1 MKRHFA
7 NMVFALILAAYTV
20 YAALDTFVIVRV
32 LTPDTL
38 PTATAE
44 ASTAPT
50 EAPTTVPTA
59 TESPAEQATTAP
71 ISADTEY
78 HDDQIDIV
86 LTTMRVE
93 NTTVYVADVQIA
105 DISLLKTAL
114 AGNTYARNL
123 TETTSVQ
130 AANAGAILAI
140 NGDYYGAQERGYVL
154 RNGVLYRAS
163 AQSGTDALVIGAD
176 GNFRII
182 TEGETSADTL
192 VREGAWQVLTFGPAL
207 INGGQVTVSSSD
219 EVGRAMTSNPRTAIG
234 QISEGH
240 YLLVV
245 SDGRTKESA
254 GLSLR
259 QLAELMQSL
268 GAQVA
273 YNLDGGGSSTM
284 VFQGRVVSIITEG
297 ETSAD
302 TLVREGAWQVLT
314 FGPALINGGQ
324 VTVSSSDEVGRA
336 MTSNPRT
343 AIGQI
348 SEGHYLLVVSDGRT
362 KESAGLSL
370 RQLAEL
376 MQSLGAQVAYN
387 LDGGGSSTMV
397 FQGRV
402 VNNPTTNGRSIRERS
417 VSDIVYIGY

>member
-1 MKRHFA
+1 MKRHCA
-7 NMVFALILAAYTV
+7 NMVFALILIAYTV

-50 EAPTTVPTA
+50 E
-59 TESPAEQATTAP
+59 SPAEQAATAP

-163 AQSGTDALVIGAD
+163 AQSGTDALVIAAD

-182 TEGETSADTL
+182 NEGETSADTL

-207 INGGQVTVSSSD
+207 VKDGQVTVSSSD

-245 SDGRTKESA
+245 SDGRTKEST

-268 GAQVA
+268 GAQ
-273 YNLDGGGSSTM
+273 
-284 VFQGRVVSIITEG
+284 I
-297 ETSAD
+297 
-302 TLVREGAWQVLT
+302 
-314 FGPALINGGQ
+314 
-324 VTVSSSDEVGRA
+324 
-336 MTSNPRT
+336 
-343 AIGQI
+343 
-348 SEGHYLLVVSDGRT
+348 
-362 KESAGLSL
+362 
-370 RQLAEL
+370 
-376 MQSLGAQVAYN
+376 AYN

>member
-7 NMVFALILAAYTV
+7 NMVFALILIAYTV

-50 EAPTTVPTA
+50 EP
-59 TESPAEQATTAP
+59 PAEQATTAP
-71 ISADTEY
+71 ISTDTEY

-207 INGGQVTVSSSD
+207 INGGQVTVRSSD

-245 SDGRTKESA
+245 SDGRTKEST

-268 GAQVA
+268 GAQIA

-284 VFQGRVVSIITEG
+284 VFQGRI
-297 ETSAD
+297 
-302 TLVREGAWQVLT
+302 
-314 FGPALINGGQ
+314 
-324 VTVSSSDEVGRA
+324 
-336 MTSNPRT
+336 
-343 AIGQI
+343 
-348 SEGHYLLVVSDGRT
+348 
-362 KESAGLSL
+362 
-370 RQLAEL
+370 
-376 MQSLGAQVAYN
+376 
-387 LDGGGSSTMV
+387 
-397 FQGRV
+397 
-402 VNNPTTNGRSIRERS
+402 VNSPTTNGRSIRERS

>member
-50 EAPTTVPTA
+50 A
-59 TESPAEQATTAP
+59 TEPPAEQATTAP
-71 ISADTEY
+71 ISTDTEY

-207 INGGQVTVSSSD
+207 VKDGQVTVSSSD

-245 SDGRTKESA
+245 SDGRTKEST

-259 QLAELMQSL
+259 QLAEM
-268 GAQVA
+268 
-273 YNLDGGGSSTM
+273 
-284 VFQGRVVSIITEG
+284 
-297 ETSAD
+297 
-302 TLVREGAWQVLT
+302 
-314 FGPALINGGQ
+314 
-324 VTVSSSDEVGRA
+324 
-336 MTSNPRT
+336 
-343 AIGQI
+343 
-348 SEGHYLLVVSDGRT
+348 
-362 KESAGLSL
+362 
-370 RQLAEL
+370 

>member
-50 EAPTTVPTA
+50 E
-59 TESPAEQATTAP
+59 SPAEQATTAP
-71 ISADTEY
+71 ISTDTEY
-78 HDDQIDIV
+78 HDDQIGIV

-130 AANAGAILAI
+130 AANTGAILAI

-182 TEGETSADTL
+182 NEGETSADTL

-268 GAQVA
+268 GAQ
-273 YNLDGGGSSTM
+273 
-284 VFQGRVVSIITEG
+284 I
-297 ETSAD
+297 
-302 TLVREGAWQVLT
+302 
-314 FGPALINGGQ
+314 
-324 VTVSSSDEVGRA
+324 
-336 MTSNPRT
+336 
-343 AIGQI
+343 
-348 SEGHYLLVVSDGRT
+348 
-362 KESAGLSL
+362 
-370 RQLAEL
+370 
-376 MQSLGAQVAYN
+376 AYN

>member
-50 EAPTTVPTA
+50 EAP
-59 TESPAEQATTAP
+59 TTAP

-240 YLLVV
+240 YLLVA

-268 GAQVA
+268 GAQ
-273 YNLDGGGSSTM
+273 
-284 VFQGRVVSIITEG
+284 I
-297 ETSAD
+297 
-302 TLVREGAWQVLT
+302 
-314 FGPALINGGQ
+314 
-324 VTVSSSDEVGRA
+324 
-336 MTSNPRT
+336 
-343 AIGQI
+343 
-348 SEGHYLLVVSDGRT
+348 
-362 KESAGLSL
+362 
-370 RQLAEL
+370 
-376 MQSLGAQVAYN
+376 AYN

>member
-7 NMVFALILAAYTV
+7 NMVFALILIAYTV

-50 EAPTTVPTA
+50 EP
-59 TESPAEQATTAP
+59 PAEQATTAP

-93 NTTVYVADVQIA
+93 NTTVYVADVQLA

-163 AQSGTDALVIGAD
+163 AQRGTDALVIGAD

-182 TEGETSADTL
+182 HEGETSADTL

-268 GAQVA
+268 GAQIA

-284 VFQGRVVSIITEG
+284 VFQE
-297 ETSAD
+297 
-302 TLVREGAWQVLT
+302 
-314 FGPALINGGQ
+314 
-324 VTVSSSDEVGRA
+324 
-336 MTSNPRT
+336 
-343 AIGQI
+343 
-348 SEGHYLLVVSDGRT
+348 
-362 KESAGLSL
+362 
-370 RQLAEL
+370 
-376 MQSLGAQVAYN
+376 
-387 LDGGGSSTMV
+387 
-397 FQGRV
+397 RV

>member
-38 PTATAE
+38 PTATVE

-50 EAPTTVPTA
+50 A
-59 TESPAEQATTAP
+59 TEPPAEQATTAP
-71 ISADTEY
+71 ISTDTEY

-182 TEGETSADTL
+182 NEGETSADTL

-268 GAQVA
+268 GAQ
-273 YNLDGGGSSTM
+273 
-284 VFQGRVVSIITEG
+284 I
-297 ETSAD
+297 
-302 TLVREGAWQVLT
+302 
-314 FGPALINGGQ
+314 
-324 VTVSSSDEVGRA
+324 
-336 MTSNPRT
+336 
-343 AIGQI
+343 
-348 SEGHYLLVVSDGRT
+348 
-362 KESAGLSL
+362 
-370 RQLAEL
+370 
-376 MQSLGAQVAYN
+376 AYN

>member
-44 ASTAPT
+44 AST
-50 EAPTTVPTA
+50 VPTA

-71 ISADTEY
+71 ISTDTEY

-130 AANAGAILAI
+130 AANAIAERHDAILAI

-182 TEGETSADTL
+182 NEGETSADTL

-207 INGGQVTVSSSD
+207 IKDGQVTVSSSD
-219 EVGRAMTSNPRTAIG
+219 EVGRAMTSNPRTAIV

-245 SDGRTKESA
+245 SDGRTKEST

-268 GAQVA
+268 GAQ
-273 YNLDGGGSSTM
+273 
-284 VFQGRVVSIITEG
+284 I
-297 ETSAD
+297 
-302 TLVREGAWQVLT
+302 
-314 FGPALINGGQ
+314 
-324 VTVSSSDEVGRA
+324 
-336 MTSNPRT
+336 
-343 AIGQI
+343 
-348 SEGHYLLVVSDGRT
+348 
-362 KESAGLSL
+362 
-370 RQLAEL
+370 
-376 MQSLGAQVAYN
+376 AYN

>member
-7 NMVFALILAAYTV
+7 NMVFALILIAYTV

-38 PTATAE
+38 
-44 ASTAPT
+44 PT

-71 ISADTEY
+71 ISTDTEY

-207 INGGQVTVSSSD
+207 VKDGQVTVSSSD

-245 SDGRTKESA
+245 SDGRTKEST

-259 QLAELMQSL
+259 QLAELLQSL
-268 GAQVA
+268 GAQ
-273 YNLDGGGSSTM
+273 
-284 VFQGRVVSIITEG
+284 I
-297 ETSAD
+297 
-302 TLVREGAWQVLT
+302 
-314 FGPALINGGQ
+314 
-324 VTVSSSDEVGRA
+324 
-336 MTSNPRT
+336 
-343 AIGQI
+343 
-348 SEGHYLLVVSDGRT
+348 
-362 KESAGLSL
+362 
-370 RQLAEL
+370 
-376 MQSLGAQVAYN
+376 AYN

>member
-7 NMVFALILAAYTV
+7 SMVFALILAAYTV

-38 PTATAE
+38 PTATVE

-50 EAPTTVPTA
+50 A
-59 TESPAEQATTAP
+59 TEPPAEQATTAP
-71 ISADTEY
+71 ISTDTEY

-154 RNGVLYRAS
+154 RNGVLHRAS

-245 SDGRTKESA
+245 SDGRTKES
-254 GLSLR
+254 
-259 QLAELMQSL
+259 
-268 GAQVA
+268 V
-273 YNLDGGGSSTM
+273 
-284 VFQGRVVSIITEG
+284 
-297 ETSAD
+297 
-302 TLVREGAWQVLT
+302 
-314 FGPALINGGQ
+314 
-324 VTVSSSDEVGRA
+324 
-336 MTSNPRT
+336 
-343 AIGQI
+343 
-348 SEGHYLLVVSDGRT
+348 
-362 KESAGLSL
+362 GLSL

>member
-1 MKRHFA
+1 MMRHFA
-7 NMVFALILAAYTV
+7 NMVFALILIAYTV

-38 PTATAE
+38 PTATVE

-50 EAPTTVPTA
+50 A
-59 TESPAEQATTAP
+59 TEPPAEQATTAP
-71 ISADTEY
+71 ISTDTEY

-207 INGGQVTVSSSD
+207 ISGGQVTVSSSD

-245 SDGRTKESA
+245 SDGRTKES
-254 GLSLR
+254 
-259 QLAELMQSL
+259 
-268 GAQVA
+268 
-273 YNLDGGGSSTM
+273 T
-284 VFQGRVVSIITEG
+284 
-297 ETSAD
+297 
-302 TLVREGAWQVLT
+302 
-314 FGPALINGGQ
+314 
-324 VTVSSSDEVGRA
+324 
-336 MTSNPRT
+336 
-343 AIGQI
+343 
-348 SEGHYLLVVSDGRT
+348 
-362 KESAGLSL
+362 GLSL

-402 VNNPTTNGRSIRERS
+402 VNSPTTNGRSIRERS

>member
-1 MKRHFA
+1 MCIR
-7 NMVFALILAAYTV
+7 
-20 YAALDTFVIVRV
+20 DSVIVRV

-50 EAPTTVPTA
+50 EAPTAAPTA
-59 TESPAEQATTAP
+59 AEPPAEQATTAP
-71 ISADTEY
+71 ISTDTEY

-130 AANAGAILAI
+130 AANTGAILAI

-182 TEGETSADTL
+182 NEGETSADTL

-207 INGGQVTVSSSD
+207 VKDGQVTVRSSD

-245 SDGRTKESA
+245 SDGRTKEST

-268 GAQVA
+268 GAQ
-273 YNLDGGGSSTM
+273 
-284 VFQGRVVSIITEG
+284 I
-297 ETSAD
+297 
-302 TLVREGAWQVLT
+302 
-314 FGPALINGGQ
+314 
-324 VTVSSSDEVGRA
+324 
-336 MTSNPRT
+336 
-343 AIGQI
+343 
-348 SEGHYLLVVSDGRT
+348 
-362 KESAGLSL
+362 
-370 RQLAEL
+370 
-376 MQSLGAQVAYN
+376 AYN

-402 VNNPTTNGRSIRERS
+402 VNSPTTNGRSIRERS

>member
-50 EAPTTVPTA
+50 EAPTAVPTA

-71 ISADTEY
+71 ISTDTEY

-140 NGDYYGAQERGYVL
+140 NGDYYGAQECGYVL

-219 EVGRAMTSNPRTAIG
+219 EVGRAMTSNSRTAIG

-245 SDGRTKESA
+245 SDGRTKES
-254 GLSLR
+254 
-259 QLAELMQSL
+259 
-268 GAQVA
+268 
-273 YNLDGGGSSTM
+273 T
-284 VFQGRVVSIITEG
+284 
-297 ETSAD
+297 
-302 TLVREGAWQVLT
+302 
-314 FGPALINGGQ
+314 
-324 VTVSSSDEVGRA
+324 
-336 MTSNPRT
+336 
-343 AIGQI
+343 
-348 SEGHYLLVVSDGRT
+348 
-362 KESAGLSL
+362 GLSL

>member
-7 NMVFALILAAYTV
+7 SMVFALILAAYTV

-38 PTATAE
+38 PTATVE

-50 EAPTTVPTA
+50 A
-59 TESPAEQATTAP
+59 TEPPAEQATTAP
-71 ISADTEY
+71 ISTDTEY

-130 AANAGAILAI
+130 AANTGAILAI

-207 INGGQVTVSSSD
+207 VKDGQVTVSSSD

-245 SDGRTKESA
+245 SDGRTKEST

-268 GAQVA
+268 GAQ
-273 YNLDGGGSSTM
+273 
-284 VFQGRVVSIITEG
+284 I
-297 ETSAD
+297 
-302 TLVREGAWQVLT
+302 
-314 FGPALINGGQ
+314 
-324 VTVSSSDEVGRA
+324 
-336 MTSNPRT
+336 
-343 AIGQI
+343 
-348 SEGHYLLVVSDGRT
+348 
-362 KESAGLSL
+362 
-370 RQLAEL
+370 
-376 MQSLGAQVAYN
+376 AYN

-402 VNNPTTNGRSIRERS
+402 VNSPTTNGRSIRERS

>member
-7 NMVFALILAAYTV
+7 SMVFALILAAYTV

-38 PTATAE
+38 PTATVE

-50 EAPTTVPTA
+50 A
-59 TESPAEQATTAP
+59 TEPPAEQATTAP
-71 ISADTEY
+71 ISTDTEY

-130 AANAGAILAI
+130 AANKGAILAI

-268 GAQVA
+268 GAQ
-273 YNLDGGGSSTM
+273 
-284 VFQGRVVSIITEG
+284 I
-297 ETSAD
+297 
-302 TLVREGAWQVLT
+302 
-314 FGPALINGGQ
+314 
-324 VTVSSSDEVGRA
+324 
-336 MTSNPRT
+336 
-343 AIGQI
+343 
-348 SEGHYLLVVSDGRT
+348 
-362 KESAGLSL
+362 
-370 RQLAEL
+370 
-376 MQSLGAQVAYN
+376 AYN

>member
-50 EAPTTVPTA
+50 EAPTAAPTA
-59 TESPAEQATTAP
+59 TEPPAEQATTAP

-154 RNGVLYRAS
+154 RNGMLYRAS

-182 TEGETSADTL
+182 TEGAGGRGRGG
-192 VREGAWQVLTFGPAL
+192 VEGAWQVLTFGPAL
-207 INGGQVTVSSSD
+207 VKDGQVTVRSSD

-245 SDGRTKESA
+245 SDGRTKEST

-268 GAQVA
+268 GAQ
-273 YNLDGGGSSTM
+273 
-284 VFQGRVVSIITEG
+284 I
-297 ETSAD
+297 
-302 TLVREGAWQVLT
+302 
-314 FGPALINGGQ
+314 
-324 VTVSSSDEVGRA
+324 
-336 MTSNPRT
+336 
-343 AIGQI
+343 
-348 SEGHYLLVVSDGRT
+348 
-362 KESAGLSL
+362 
-370 RQLAEL
+370 
-376 MQSLGAQVAYN
+376 AYN

>member
-38 PTATAE
+38 PTATVE
-44 ASTAPT
+44 SSTAPT
-50 EAPTTVPTA
+50 A
-59 TESPAEQATTAP
+59 TEPPAEQATTAP
-71 ISADTEY
+71 ISTDTEY

-268 GAQVA
+268 GAQ
-273 YNLDGGGSSTM
+273 
-284 VFQGRVVSIITEG
+284 I
-297 ETSAD
+297 
-302 TLVREGAWQVLT
+302 
-314 FGPALINGGQ
+314 
-324 VTVSSSDEVGRA
+324 
-336 MTSNPRT
+336 
-343 AIGQI
+343 
-348 SEGHYLLVVSDGRT
+348 
-362 KESAGLSL
+362 
-370 RQLAEL
+370 
-376 MQSLGAQVAYN
+376 AYN

>member
-7 NMVFALILAAYTV
+7 NMVFALILIAYTV

-44 ASTAPT
+44 ASA
-50 EAPTTVPTA
+50 APTA
-59 TESPAEQATTAP
+59 TESPAELAATAP

-207 INGGQVTVSSSD
+207 IKDGQVTVSSSD

-245 SDGRTKESA
+245 SDGRTKEST

-268 GAQVA
+268 GAQ
-273 YNLDGGGSSTM
+273 
-284 VFQGRVVSIITEG
+284 I
-297 ETSAD
+297 
-302 TLVREGAWQVLT
+302 
-314 FGPALINGGQ
+314 
-324 VTVSSSDEVGRA
+324 
-336 MTSNPRT
+336 
-343 AIGQI
+343 
-348 SEGHYLLVVSDGRT
+348 
-362 KESAGLSL
+362 
-370 RQLAEL
+370 
-376 MQSLGAQVAYN
+376 AYN

-402 VNNPTTNGRSIRERS
+402 VNSPTTNGRSIRERS

>member
-50 EAPTTVPTA
+50 EAPTAAPTA

-71 ISADTEY
+71 ISTDTEY

-130 AANAGAILAI
+130 AANTGAILAI

-182 TEGETSADTL
+182 N
-192 VREGAWQVLTFGPAL
+192 EGAWQVLTFGPAL

-268 GAQVA
+268 GAQ
-273 YNLDGGGSSTM
+273 
-284 VFQGRVVSIITEG
+284 I
-297 ETSAD
+297 
-302 TLVREGAWQVLT
+302 
-314 FGPALINGGQ
+314 
-324 VTVSSSDEVGRA
+324 
-336 MTSNPRT
+336 
-343 AIGQI
+343 
-348 SEGHYLLVVSDGRT
+348 
-362 KESAGLSL
+362 
-370 RQLAEL
+370 
-376 MQSLGAQVAYN
+376 AYN

>member
-50 EAPTTVPTA
+50 EAPTAVPTA

-71 ISADTEY
+71 ISTDTEY

-93 NTTVYVADVQIA
+93 NTTVYVADVQLA

-163 AQSGTDALVIGAD
+163 AQSGTDALVIGSD

-182 TEGETSADTL
+182 T
-192 VREGAWQVLTFGPAL
+192 EGAWQVLTFGPAL

-245 SDGRTKESA
+245 SDGRTKEST

-268 GAQVA
+268 GAQ
-273 YNLDGGGSSTM
+273 T
-284 VFQGRVVSIITEG
+284 
-297 ETSAD
+297 
-302 TLVREGAWQVLT
+302 
-314 FGPALINGGQ
+314 
-324 VTVSSSDEVGRA
+324 
-336 MTSNPRT
+336 
-343 AIGQI
+343 
-348 SEGHYLLVVSDGRT
+348 
-362 KESAGLSL
+362 
-370 RQLAEL
+370 
-376 MQSLGAQVAYN
+376 AYN

>member
-7 NMVFALILAAYTV
+7 NMVFALILIAYTV

-38 PTATAE
+38 PT
-44 ASTAPT
+44 

-59 TESPAEQATTAP
+59 TESPAEQATTEP
-71 ISADTEY
+71 ISTDTEY

-192 VREGAWQVLTFGPAL
+192 VREGTWQVLTFGPAL

-245 SDGRTKESA
+245 SDGRTKEST

-268 GAQVA
+268 GAQ
-273 YNLDGGGSSTM
+273 
-284 VFQGRVVSIITEG
+284 I
-297 ETSAD
+297 
-302 TLVREGAWQVLT
+302 
-314 FGPALINGGQ
+314 
-324 VTVSSSDEVGRA
+324 
-336 MTSNPRT
+336 
-343 AIGQI
+343 
-348 SEGHYLLVVSDGRT
+348 
-362 KESAGLSL
+362 
-370 RQLAEL
+370 
-376 MQSLGAQVAYN
+376 AYN

>member
-50 EAPTTVPTA
+50 EAPTAAPTA

-71 ISADTEY
+71 ISTDTEY

-163 AQSGTDALVIGAD
+163 AQSGTDALVIGSD

-207 INGGQVTVSSSD
+207 VKDGQVTVSSNA
-219 EVGRAMTSNPRTAIG
+219 VGRAMTSNPRTAIG

-245 SDGRTKESA
+245 SDGRTKES
-254 GLSLR
+254 
-259 QLAELMQSL
+259 
-268 GAQVA
+268 
-273 YNLDGGGSSTM
+273 T
-284 VFQGRVVSIITEG
+284 
-297 ETSAD
+297 
-302 TLVREGAWQVLT
+302 
-314 FGPALINGGQ
+314 
-324 VTVSSSDEVGRA
+324 
-336 MTSNPRT
+336 
-343 AIGQI
+343 
-348 SEGHYLLVVSDGRT
+348 
-362 KESAGLSL
+362 GLSL

-402 VNNPTTNGRSIRERS
+402 VNSPTTNGRSIRERS

>member
-32 LTPDTL
+32 LTLDTL
-38 PTATAE
+38 PTATVE

-50 EAPTTVPTA
+50 A
-59 TESPAEQATTAP
+59 TEPPAEQATTAP
-71 ISADTEY
+71 ISTDTEY

-130 AANAGAILAI
+130 AANTGAILAI

-182 TEGETSADTL
+182 NEGETSADTL
-192 VREGAWQVLTFGPAL
+192 VREGAWQVLWFGPAL
-207 INGGQVTVSSSD
+207 VKDGQVTVRSSD

-245 SDGRTKESA
+245 SDGRTKEST

-268 GAQVA
+268 GAQ
-273 YNLDGGGSSTM
+273 
-284 VFQGRVVSIITEG
+284 I
-297 ETSAD
+297 
-302 TLVREGAWQVLT
+302 
-314 FGPALINGGQ
+314 
-324 VTVSSSDEVGRA
+324 
-336 MTSNPRT
+336 
-343 AIGQI
+343 
-348 SEGHYLLVVSDGRT
+348 
-362 KESAGLSL
+362 
-370 RQLAEL
+370 
-376 MQSLGAQVAYN
+376 AYN

>member
-1 MKRHFA
+1 MKRYFA

-50 EAPTTVPTA
+50 A
-59 TESPAEQATTAP
+59 TEPPAEQATTAP
-71 ISADTEY
+71 VSTDTEY

-245 SDGRTKESA
+245 SDGRTKEST

-268 GAQVA
+268 GAQ
-273 YNLDGGGSSTM
+273 
-284 VFQGRVVSIITEG
+284 I
-297 ETSAD
+297 
-302 TLVREGAWQVLT
+302 
-314 FGPALINGGQ
+314 
-324 VTVSSSDEVGRA
+324 
-336 MTSNPRT
+336 
-343 AIGQI
+343 
-348 SEGHYLLVVSDGRT
+348 
-362 KESAGLSL
+362 
-370 RQLAEL
+370 
-376 MQSLGAQVAYN
+376 AYN

>member
-7 NMVFALILAAYTV
+7 NMVFALILIAYTV

-50 EAPTTVPTA
+50 EP
-59 TESPAEQATTAP
+59 PAEQATTAP

-93 NTTVYVADVQIA
+93 NTTVYVADVQLA

-130 AANAGAILAI
+130 AANVGAILAI

-207 INGGQVTVSSSD
+207 VKDGQVTVSSSD

-245 SDGRTKESA
+245 SDGRTKEST

-259 QLAELMQSL
+259 QLAELIQSL
-268 GAQVA
+268 GAQ
-273 YNLDGGGSSTM
+273 
-284 VFQGRVVSIITEG
+284 I
-297 ETSAD
+297 
-302 TLVREGAWQVLT
+302 
-314 FGPALINGGQ
+314 
-324 VTVSSSDEVGRA
+324 
-336 MTSNPRT
+336 
-343 AIGQI
+343 
-348 SEGHYLLVVSDGRT
+348 
-362 KESAGLSL
+362 
-370 RQLAEL
+370 
-376 MQSLGAQVAYN
+376 AYN

>member
-1 MKRHFA
+1 MKKRFLHLFSL
-7 NMVFALILAAYTV
+7 MLALCLPVCALAATEPNTRTIEDTTTYEGDTIKITIDQWCYAFNRTNLRFFVANV
-20 YAALDTFVIVRV
+20 YVSDPAQMQ
-32 LTPDTL
+32 
-38 PTATAE
+38 TAFAGEQYSKNNAE
-44 ASTAPT
+44 ATSAI
-50 EAPTTVPTA
+50 
-59 TESPAEQATTAP
+59 AER
-71 ISADTEY
+71 
-78 HDDQIDIV
+78 HD
-86 LTTMRVE
+86 
-93 NTTVYVADVQIA
+93 
-105 DISLLKTAL
+105 
-114 AGNTYARNL
+114 
-123 TETTSVQ
+123 
-130 AANAGAILAI
+130 AILAI

-240 YLLVV
+240 YLLV
-245 SDGRTKESA
+245 A
-254 GLSLR
+254 
-259 QLAELMQSL
+259 
-268 GAQVA
+268 
-273 YNLDGGGSSTM
+273 
-284 VFQGRVVSIITEG
+284 
-297 ETSAD
+297 
-302 TLVREGAWQVLT
+302 
-314 FGPALINGGQ
+314 
-324 VTVSSSDEVGRA
+324 
-336 MTSNPRT
+336 
-343 AIGQI
+343 
-348 SEGHYLLVVSDGRT
+348 SDGRT

>member
-50 EAPTTVPTA
+50 EAPTAAPTA
-59 TESPAEQATTAP
+59 AEPPAEQATTAP
-71 ISADTEY
+71 ISTDTEY

-207 INGGQVTVSSSD
+207 INGRQVTVSSSD

-245 SDGRTKESA
+245 SDGRTKEST

-268 GAQVA
+268 GAQ
-273 YNLDGGGSSTM
+273 
-284 VFQGRVVSIITEG
+284 I
-297 ETSAD
+297 
-302 TLVREGAWQVLT
+302 
-314 FGPALINGGQ
+314 
-324 VTVSSSDEVGRA
+324 
-336 MTSNPRT
+336 
-343 AIGQI
+343 
-348 SEGHYLLVVSDGRT
+348 
-362 KESAGLSL
+362 
-370 RQLAEL
+370 
-376 MQSLGAQVAYN
+376 AYN

>member
-1 MKRHFA
+1 MKWHFA

-50 EAPTTVPTA
+50 EAPTAAPTA
-59 TESPAEQATTAP
+59 TEPPAEQATTAP

-245 SDGRTKESA
+245 SDGRTKEST

-268 GAQVA
+268 GAQ
-273 YNLDGGGSSTM
+273 
-284 VFQGRVVSIITEG
+284 I
-297 ETSAD
+297 
-302 TLVREGAWQVLT
+302 
-314 FGPALINGGQ
+314 
-324 VTVSSSDEVGRA
+324 
-336 MTSNPRT
+336 
-343 AIGQI
+343 
-348 SEGHYLLVVSDGRT
+348 
-362 KESAGLSL
+362 
-370 RQLAEL
+370 
-376 MQSLGAQVAYN
+376 AYN

>member
-1 MKRHFA
+1 MKRHFS
-7 NMVFALILAAYTV
+7 NMVFALILIAYTV

-59 TESPAEQATTAP
+59 TEPPAEQAATVP
-71 ISADTEY
+71 ISTDTEY

-182 TEGETSADTL
+182 HEGETSADTL

-254 GLSLR
+254 GLSLQ

-268 GAQVA
+268 GAQ
-273 YNLDGGGSSTM
+273 
-284 VFQGRVVSIITEG
+284 I
-297 ETSAD
+297 
-302 TLVREGAWQVLT
+302 
-314 FGPALINGGQ
+314 
-324 VTVSSSDEVGRA
+324 
-336 MTSNPRT
+336 
-343 AIGQI
+343 
-348 SEGHYLLVVSDGRT
+348 
-362 KESAGLSL
+362 
-370 RQLAEL
+370 
-376 MQSLGAQVAYN
+376 AYN

-402 VNNPTTNGRSIRERS
+402 VNSPTTNGRSIRERS

>member
-7 NMVFALILAAYTV
+7 SMVFALILAAYTV

-38 PTATAE
+38 PTATVE

-50 EAPTTVPTA
+50 A
-59 TESPAEQATTAP
+59 TEPPAEQATTAP
-71 ISADTEY
+71 ISTDTEY

-182 TEGETSADTL
+182 NEGETSADTL

-245 SDGRTKESA
+245 SDGRTKES
-254 GLSLR
+254 
-259 QLAELMQSL
+259 
-268 GAQVA
+268 
-273 YNLDGGGSSTM
+273 T
-284 VFQGRVVSIITEG
+284 
-297 ETSAD
+297 
-302 TLVREGAWQVLT
+302 
-314 FGPALINGGQ
+314 
-324 VTVSSSDEVGRA
+324 
-336 MTSNPRT
+336 
-343 AIGQI
+343 
-348 SEGHYLLVVSDGRT
+348 
-362 KESAGLSL
+362 GLSL

-402 VNNPTTNGRSIRERS
+402 VNSPTTNGRSIRERS

>member
-7 NMVFALILAAYTV
+7 SMVFALILAAYTV

-38 PTATAE
+38 PTATVE

-50 EAPTTVPTA
+50 A
-59 TESPAEQATTAP
+59 TEPPAEQATTAP
-71 ISADTEY
+71 ISTDTEY

-207 INGGQVTVSSSD
+207 VKDGQVTVSSSD

-234 QISEGH
+234 QISKGH

-245 SDGRTKESA
+245 SDGRTKEST

-268 GAQVA
+268 G
-273 YNLDGGGSSTM
+273 T
-284 VFQGRVVSIITEG
+284 
-297 ETSAD
+297 
-302 TLVREGAWQVLT
+302 
-314 FGPALINGGQ
+314 
-324 VTVSSSDEVGRA
+324 
-336 MTSNPRT
+336 
-343 AIGQI
+343 
-348 SEGHYLLVVSDGRT
+348 
-362 KESAGLSL
+362 
-370 RQLAEL
+370 
-376 MQSLGAQVAYN
+376 QVAYN

-402 VNNPTTNGRSIRERS
+402 VNSPTTNGRSIRERS

>member
-38 PTATAE
+38 PTATVE
-44 ASTAPT
+44 ASTAPP
-50 EAPTTVPTA
+50 EAPTAAPTA

-71 ISADTEY
+71 ISTDTEY

-163 AQSGTDALVIGAD
+163 AQSGTDALVIGSD

-192 VREGAWQVLTFGPAL
+192 VREGAWQVLTFG
-207 INGGQVTVSSSD
+207 
-219 EVGRAMTSNPRTAIG
+219 RR
-234 QISEGH
+234 
-240 YLLVV
+240 
-245 SDGRTKESA
+245 
-254 GLSLR
+254 
-259 QLAELMQSL
+259 
-268 GAQVA
+268 
-273 YNLDGGGSSTM
+273 
-284 VFQGRVVSIITEG
+284 
-297 ETSAD
+297 
-302 TLVREGAWQVLT
+302 
-314 FGPALINGGQ
+314 
-324 VTVSSSDEVGRA
+324 
-336 MTSNPRT
+336 
-343 AIGQI
+343 
-348 SEGHYLLVVSDGRT
+348 
-362 KESAGLSL
+362 
-370 RQLAEL
+370 
-376 MQSLGAQVAYN
+376 
-387 LDGGGSSTMV
+387 
-397 FQGRV
+397 
-402 VNNPTTNGRSIRERS
+402 
-417 VSDIVYIGY
+417 